1 MQELYAN
8 IKRLR
13 EEKGMSQV
21 ELARRTGYTDR
32 SSIAKIESG
41 KVDLYQ
47 SKVELFAKALG
58 TTPRA
63 LMGWTDEPQDIHP
76 VSLKRIPML
85 GEIAC
90 GTPIYANED
99 RESYVLA
106 DSDIKADCCL
116 TARGDSMTGIG
127 INDGDIVFIKRQDA
141 VENGEV
147 AAVIIGDEVTLKRVF
162 FYPNN
167 DMMILRAE
175 NPAFAE
181 MVYSGAELSDVRI
194 YGKALFYQSD
204 IQ

>member
-1 MQELYAN
+1 
-8 IKRLR
+8 
-13 EEKGMSQV
+13 
-21 ELARRTGYTDR
+21 
-32 SSIAKIESG
+32 
-41 KVDLYQ
+41 
-47 SKVELFAKALG
+47 
-58 TTPRA
+58 
-63 LMGWTDEPQDIHP
+63 
-76 VSLKRIPML
+76 
-85 GEIAC
+85 
-90 GTPIYANED
+90 
-99 RESYVLA
+99 
-106 DSDIKADCCL
+106 
-116 TARGDSMTGIG
+116 MTGIG

-204 IQ
+204 IR